1 MINGVEEIADLRNIA
16 DEDIPVKRVSTN
28 KPYKKRNKPFI
39 KGPIDLDW
47 ISQVA
52 LLPGKA
58 LNVGLALMYL
68 RGLTKSNEDL
78 KLADKHF
85 KTFNISRKAV
95 SSALA
100 LMEEVGLVKVERV
113 QGRKNRIT
121 IIDPD

>member
-1 MINGVEEIADLRNIA
+1 MIDGVEEMAGFRHTA
-16 DEDIPVKRVSTN
+16 DEDIPIKKVSST
-28 KPYKKRNKPFI
+28 KPFKKRTRPFI

>member
-1 MINGVEEIADLRNIA
+1 MIDGVEEMAGFRHTA
-16 DEDIPVKRVSTN
+16 DEDIPIKKVSSI
-28 KPYKKRNKPFI
+28 KPFKKRTRPFI

-47 ISQVA
+47 ISKVA
-52 LLPGKA
+52 LLPGKT

-68 RGLTKSNEDL
+68 AGLTKSKEDL
-78 KLADKHF
+78 KLTDKHF

-113 QGRKNRIT
+113 QGRKNLIT
-121 IIDPD
+121 IIDSD